1 MVAEVGDGGGEGGG
15 DGGRYLALPSALA
28 RVKRSVWSAR
38 ECVRVRVARD
48 AEANQEPTMPP
59 TTRPPAMPPTVAC
72 GQRQRHRRLGQ
83 APERRCGPTSA
94 LKRRRLWPRVQG
106 VAFGTAGGR
115 IFEPWNLTVAAATNG
130 IFDSAGRPHLARS
143 DQRRSARLPKRSQ
156 PAVQGWP
163 VATREGALRL
173 RRAERGWPPARGAPF
188 GVWRGETTQ
197 RQPRSAVEKS
207 SNPSIPVYRAINY
220 APECHHAQVY
230 TCHADICPFTQRHD
244 SSMDQSG

>member
-163 VATREGALRL
+163 VATRVGALRL
-173 RRAERGWPPARGAPF
+173 RRAERGWPPASGEGAPCFVARGGKLRTMTCAGRGLVGPGGCRQASSASASFLF
-188 GVWRGETTQ
+188 GRFGQMAEL
-197 RQPRSAVEKS
+197 AS
-207 SNPSIPVYRAINY
+207 SILL
-220 APECHHAQVY
+220 
-230 TCHADICPFTQRHD
+230 
-244 SSMDQSG
+244 

>member
-173 RRAERGWPPARGAPF
+173 RRAERGWPPARGAPSEF
-188 GVWRGETTQ
+188 GEG
-197 RQPRSAVEKS
+197 RQPANAVQNLPTRLYPSTALSTTPQNATMHRFTPATLTSA
-207 SNPSIPVYRAINY
+207 PSHNG
-220 APECHHAQVY
+220 
-230 TCHADICPFTQRHD
+230 HD